1 MFALS
6 LATPIVELFNTP
18 LVPALVA
25 LVPAGVIWWR
35 GRGLTRLLD
44 DPALPERLLAGRNV
58 HGAAVGVSLMLLV
71 LNWPRTTAW
80 TLPLLF
86 VARMIA
92 GYPARRLVFQ
102 ETWSLGGYSLFFAR
116 LIVAV
121 LGFWILLAITPAL
134 SHAAGPYGWATA
146 GALAAVLIAWSARYA
161 DAVCAL
167 LSARPIDDP
176 AVAARLA
183 QLVAASGIQAP
194 RFAQVEMRGGVFA
207 NAMALPSLRRSAV
220 VFTDT
225 VLSRL
230 DVDEVIAIA
239 AHEVAHL
246 EHYNRRRLQRA
257 SLMNVALIAAAT
269 FALAVERLLPAL
281 TTIVVYA
288 WPALLFVAL
297 IARARHRQRHETE
310 SDLRAVALTGDPEA
324 LVRALTKIHAI
335 ARVPRRWD
343 AQFERH
349 ATHPSL
355 ARRIKAIREAAGSP
369 PAVLGAAAAFHAP
382 DGSASVIFHDDRLE
396 WHERDVA
403 EHVLRYAHVSE
414 LRLDARRTGTPRLV
428 AVDGT
433 GRRWQLQLLDG
444 DVSRAQAVLD
454 VVDVRTATPA
464 PPAVSPSLARWLA
477 LLMVMI
483 AATATQFAAMTV
495 ALLAVLRPTRRLS
508 AAAGIAAVAAGAL
521 ALRVPAP
528 RAGDVETALFIAL
541 PGAALL
547 WIARANRDDKAA
559 ADEWRL
565 AAALGLLAALA
576 WVLVLSNGVNVVRIH
591 QAARAWPAA
600 GILSLAFATAIASTR
615 NRRARAGA
623 AAAVLAGVLAVGAGS
638 DTFLDWFSR
647 DPFVAATESFRV
659 RTVSPTSLGEFAVPA
674 DVDQVRL
681 SPNGRSF
688 AVSTENDDEETTF
701 HVGRAGGPLTSFDA
715 DAAMFIDDDQLLLLQ
730 HHAGGGASVRQV
742 AVGRTSRVVREREC
756 AGMIGAALSFDAAS
770 GTWALVGRSRDGHLL
785 RVTGNGT
792 GGAVQEQ
799 RWTLPP
805 AIATH
810 ASAVW
815 SSDADALVMETRLVQ
830 PLESSGLRQWAL
842 LFGNRWWT
850 ESQFWRVASEGNTAR
865 ASTHLDLQ
873 CAAGPAGAPAVCG
886 ASDGVR
892 TRVFIVDPRVD
903 RPQPIGSLPGRVYL
917 SAASVADFA
926 EGWWDNDAVVLRL
939 STREALRFARHGREH
954 IRAITVADGVAA
966 ALVSSADDH
975 SIVRLYARP

>member
-1 MFALS
+1 MEL
-6 LATPIVELFNTP
+6 LFNTP
-18 LVPALVA
+18 VVPALVA
-25 LVPAGVIWWR
+25 LVPAGLIWWR
-35 GRGLTRLLD
+35 GRGLSRLLD

-58 HGAAVGVSLMLLV
+58 HGAAIGFSFALLV
-71 LNWPRTTAW
+71 MLWPRTTAW

-92 GYPARRLVFQ
+92 AYPARRLVFQ
-102 ETWSLGGYSLFFAR
+102 ETWSLGRYLLFFAR

-121 LGFWILLAITPAL
+121 FGFWILLAITPVL
-134 SHAAGPYGWATA
+134 THGAGAYGWVAA
-146 GALAAVLIAWSARYA
+146 AALAAVLIAWSARYA
-161 DAVCAL
+161 DTVCAL
-167 LSARPIDDP
+167 LGARPIDDP
-176 AVAARLA
+176 ALTARFA

-194 RFAQVEMRGGVFA
+194 RFAHVAMRGGVFA

-225 VLSRL
+225 VLSQL

-257 SLMNVALIAAAT
+257 SLMNLALIAAAT
-269 FALAVERLLPAL
+269 LVPVIEHLLPPLA
-281 TTIVVYA
+281 TIVVYA

-297 IARARHRQRHETE
+297 IARAQHRQRHETE

-324 LVRALTKIHAI
+324 LVRALSKIHAI
-335 ARVPRRWD
+335 ARLPRRWD
-343 AQFERH
+343 VQLERH

-355 ARRIKAIREAAGSP
+355 ARRIKTIREAAGSP

-454 VVDVRTATPA
+454 VVDVRTSTPA

-508 AAAGIAAVAAGAL
+508 AAAGVGAIAAGAL
-521 ALRVPAP
+521 ALRAPAP
-528 RAGDVETALFIAL
+528 RAVDVMAALLIAL

-547 WIARANRDDKAA
+547 WIARANRDDKTA

-565 AAALGLLAALA
+565 EAALAILAALA
-576 WVLVLSNGVNVVRIH
+576 WMLVLSNGVNIVRIH
-591 QAARAWPAA
+591 QAARTWPAA
-600 GILSLAFATAIASTR
+600 GIFSLGFATAIASTR
-615 NRRARAGA
+615 NRKVGAGA
-623 AAAVLAGVLAVGAGS
+623 AVAVLAGVLAVGAGS
-638 DTFLDWFSR
+638 DAFLEWFSR
-647 DPFVAATESFRV
+647 DPFVAATELFRV
-659 RTVSPTSLGEFAVPA
+659 RTVSPPSLGEFAVPA
-674 DVDQVRL
+674 DANQVRV

-688 AVSTENDDEETTF
+688 AVSTENDDDETTF
-701 HVGRAGGPLTSFDA
+701 HVGRAGGPLTPFDA
-715 DAAMFIDDDQLLLLQ
+715 DAAAFIDDDQLLLLQ

-742 AVGRTSRVVREREC
+742 AVGPTSSVVREREC
-756 AGMIGAALSFDAAS
+756 AGVIGAALSVNAAR
-770 GTWALVGRSRDGHLL
+770 GTWTLVGRSRDGHLL

-792 GGAVQEQ
+792 SGAVEEQ

-805 AIATH
+805 AIATR

-815 SSDADALVMETRLVQ
+815 SSDADALVIETRLVQ
-830 PLESSGLRQWAL
+830 PLGSSGLRQWAA
-842 LFGNRWWT
+842 LFGSRWWT
-850 ESQFWRVASEGNTAR
+850 ESQLWRVAGEGNTAR
-865 ASTHLDLQ
+865 ASTRLDLQ

-886 ASDGVR
+886 ASDGVQ

-903 RPQPIGSLPGRVYL
+903 RPQPVGSLPGRLYL
-917 SAASVADFA
+917 SEASVPDVA

-939 STREALRFARHGREH
+939 STREALRFARHHREH
-954 IRAITVADGVAA
+954 VRAITVADGVVA
-966 ALVSSADDH
+966 ALVSSAEEK
-975 SIVRLYARP
+975 SFVRLYARP